1 MILSNNH
8 IMTYLGA
15 CESKASKFKKEVL
28 NHLGKQTTKI
38 TLADLAA
45 YEHLTIEEA
54 KEMLKIKK

>member
-1 MILSNNH
+1 MLYAVI
-8 IMTYLGA
+8 TYLGA
-15 CESKASKFKKEVL
+15 CESKASKFKKEGL

-54 KEMLKIKK
+54 KEMLKIKT